1 MRLPTVVHRL
11 ESCRKFTFSPLSCF
25 WDKLVKVVSL
35 FTEFHVYRKFD
46 VDTRLYLTF
55 HLLMNALNSFNSVR
69 SFYSAVTSTVV
80 SKEFSANH
88 STSLSQAYLSLFVIG
103 PIVLDQRQCLGLS
116 LIWTAWQMSNKKNLN
131 AERTLWMD
139 AGHALQIQG
148 VIYFSLDSKFIFFC
162 LTMKHCFLRPTT
174 LVTRVGNFILYAF
187 CPSPPLCNVDKTHWP
202 NASLHL
208 TIFQQW
214 KGEWGCWHLFNR
226 YHGYEFMFLQFCPR
240 LSEFSYILN
249 AKIYTEI

>member
-25 WDKLVKVVSL
+25 WDKLVKVVTL

-80 SKEFSANH
+80 SKGFSANH

-116 LIWTAWQMSNKKNLN
+116 LIWTAWQMSDKKNLN

-148 VIYFSLDSKFIFFC
+148 VNYFSLDSKFICFAWPWNIVFYALQPWSHGLEISFYTHFAPPHPCAMLTKHIDLTQVCIWLFSNSERANGGAGTYSIGITVMSSCFC
-162 LTMKHCFLRPTT
+162 
-174 LVTRVGNFILYAF
+174 NFVHGCLSF
-187 CPSPPLCNVDKTHWP
+187 H
-202 NASLHL
+202 
-208 TIFQQW
+208 IF
-214 KGEWGCWHLFNR
+214 
-226 YHGYEFMFLQFCPR
+226 
-240 LSEFSYILN
+240 
-249 AKIYTEI
+249 

>member
-46 VDTRLYLTF
+46 VDTRLYLIF

-80 SKEFSANH
+80 SKGFSANH

-103 PIVLDQRQCLGLS
+103 PIVLDQRQCLGLL
-116 LIWTAWQMSNKKNLN
+116 LIWTAWQMSDKKNLN

-148 VIYFSLDSKFIFFC
+148 VNYFSLDSKFIFLLDHETLFSTPYNLGHKGWKFHFIRILPLPNPCAMLTKHIDLTQVCIWLFSNSERGNGGAGTYSIGITVMSSCFC
-162 LTMKHCFLRPTT
+162 
-174 LVTRVGNFILYAF
+174 NFVHGCLSF
-187 CPSPPLCNVDKTHWP
+187 H
-202 NASLHL
+202 
-208 TIFQQW
+208 IF
-214 KGEWGCWHLFNR
+214 
-226 YHGYEFMFLQFCPR
+226 
-240 LSEFSYILN
+240 
-249 AKIYTEI
+249 